1 MSDTIKAAHIIA
13 EAINWVGWA
22 LIWAAFIIFFGLPA
36 TPTKILVEKGKENGQ
51 S

>member
-22 LIWAAFIIFFGLPA
+22 LIWAAFIVGISLPS
-36 TPTKILVEKGKENGQ
+36 TPKDLTIEVKKDGQ